1 MPWSELHLREV
12 TLQVELRY
20 VLAKSLAK
28 MTTTQA
34 LTREVAAGLSWQR
47 GGAAFGFAVLSV
59 RNGQAGE
66 AEHAI
71 SPEHGQAHGRSRE
84 QGRKDDLTPD
94 FVPSNS
100 ADLANRLRGREPG
113 ALEELYE
120 LVAGRA
126 FGLAYRILSD
136 GASAED
142 VVQEAFLW
150 VWNSPD
156 RIDPSRGSVESL
168 LMTVVHRRSID
179 ALRARNR
186 RDALRGPVDIDAVD
200 EKASDLFDSVARS
213 LTHERVRE
221 SVTGLSDD
229 QRQVIEMAYFNGLTH
244 REISEQTGV
253 PIGTVKSRLR
263 LGMAKLRTAFG
274 IGGAS

>member
-1 MPWSELHLREV
+1 MTIIQ
-12 TLQVELRY
+12 TLQVE
-20 VLAKSLAK
+20 A
-28 MTTTQA
+28 
-34 LTREVAAGLSWQR
+34 AAGLSWYR
-47 GGAAFGFAVLSV
+47 MGAAFGFAVRPV
-59 RNGQAGE
+59 PIGQVNE
-66 AEHAI
+66 AERAD
-71 SPEHGQAHGRSRE
+71 SPERDQD
-84 QGRKDDLTPD
+84 RKDDLTPD
-94 FVPSNS
+94 SIPSNS
-100 ADLANRLRGREPG
+100 ADLAKRLRGQEPG

-142 VVQEAFLW
+142 IVQEAFLW
-150 VWNSPD
+150 VWNSGD
-156 RIDPSRGSVESL
+156 RIDPNRGNVESL

-186 RDALRGPVDIDAVD
+186 RDALRGPMDIYTID
-200 EKASDLFDSVARS
+200 EKASELFDSVAQS

-229 QRQVIEMAYFNGLTH
+229 QRQVIELAYFSGLTH
-244 REISEQTGV
+244 REISEQTGI

-274 IGGAS
+274 IGGSS

>member
-1 MPWSELHLREV
+1 MIQSHTVGRI
-12 TLQVELRY
+12 TSAGSYIQVELRY

-28 MTTTQA
+28 MTITLA
-34 LTREVAAGLSWQR
+34 LTGEIAAGLSLQR
-47 GGAAFGFAVLSV
+47 GGVAFGFAARPV
-59 RNGQAGE
+59 RVDQVNVAERADGPERGQKG
-66 AEHAI
+66 
-71 SPEHGQAHGRSRE
+71 
-84 QGRKDDLTPD
+84 KDDLTPD
-94 FVPSNS
+94 SFPSNS

-142 VVQEAFLW
+142 IVQEAFLW
-150 VWNSPD
+150 VWNSGD
-156 RIDPSRGSVESL
+156 RIDPKRGSVESL

-186 RDALRGPVDIDAVD
+186 RDALRGPMDIYAVD
-200 EKASDLFDSVARS
+200 ENASDLFDSVAQS

-229 QRQVIEMAYFNGLTH
+229 QRQVIELAYFSGLTH
-244 REISEQTGV
+244 REISDQTGV

>member
-1 MPWSELHLREV
+1 
-12 TLQVELRY
+12 
-20 VLAKSLAK
+20 
-28 MTTTQA
+28 MTATQA
-34 LTREVAAGLSWQR
+34 LTREVAAGLSLQR
-47 GGAAFGFAVLSV
+47 GGAAFSFAVLSA
-59 RNGQAGE
+59 RSGQVYE
-66 AEHAI
+66 SERAI
-71 SPEHGQAHGRSRE
+71 SPEREQDRE

-94 FVPSNS
+94 SVPSNS
-100 ADLANRLRGREPG
+100 ADLANRLRGRKPG

-150 VWNSPD
+150 VWNNPD
-156 RIDPSRGSVESL
+156 RIDPSRGRVESL

-186 RDALRGPVDIDAVD
+186 RDALRGPMDIDAVD

-213 LTHERVRE
+213 ITHERVRE

-229 QRQVIEMAYFNGLTH
+229 QRQVIEMAYFSGLTH

-274 IGGAS
+274 IGGIGGAS